1 MEDGLTSMTQER
13 VRRRPAWWL
22 LPLGLALPFAAAMV
36 WALCHDGPQ
45 VKDLLSIALKMVVI
59 P

>member
-1 MEDGLTSMTQER
+1 MEDGSTFMTQER
-13 VRRRPAWWL
+13 IRRRPGWWL
-22 LPLGLALPFAAAMV
+22 LPLGLALPFAGAMA
-36 WALCHDGPQ
+36 WALCQYGPK

>member
-1 MEDGLTSMTQER
+1 MTQER
-13 VRRRPAWWL
+13 IRRRPAWWL
-22 LPLGLALPFAAAMV
+22 LPLGLALPFAGAMA
-36 WALCHDGPQ
+36 WALCQYGPK